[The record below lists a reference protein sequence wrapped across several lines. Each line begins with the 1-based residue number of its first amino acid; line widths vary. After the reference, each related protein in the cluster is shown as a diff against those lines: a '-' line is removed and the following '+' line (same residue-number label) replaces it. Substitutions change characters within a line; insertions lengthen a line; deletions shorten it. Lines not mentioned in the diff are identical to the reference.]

1 MWLWSLPNCMQ
12 RDKMLMNLNIET
24 HGTIAFVS
32 TVLSSIE
39 LKMVSNY
46 YFFMLGLM

>member
-1 MWLWSLPNCMQ
+1 
-12 RDKMLMNLNIET
+12 MLMNLNIET

-46 YFFMLGLM
+46 YFFYARTHVNALNFEF